1 MEIAARFWLA
11 MRDQFKT
18 FTMALRR
25 VEKLYKWKAEV

>member
-18 FTMALRR
+18 FTM
-25 VEKLYKWKAEV
+25 VEKLYKREAEV